1 MPPSPKGLGFFVSTD
16 PLLITGDAM
25 LDAFL
30 AVMHDVTV
38 ELIVLAILYVIV
50 GPDRR

>member
-1 MPPSPKGLGFFVSTD
+1 
-16 PLLITGDAM
+16 M
-25 LDAFL
+25 LDAFW

-38 ELIVLAILYVIV
+38 ELIVIVILYVIV